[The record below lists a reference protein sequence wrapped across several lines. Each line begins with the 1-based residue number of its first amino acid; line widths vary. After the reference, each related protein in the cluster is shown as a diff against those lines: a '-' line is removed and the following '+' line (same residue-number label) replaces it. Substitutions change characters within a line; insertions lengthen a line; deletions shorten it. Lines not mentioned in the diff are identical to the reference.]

1 MITISIEQK
10 LLFFINLRFRTH
22 KESIIKLK
30 KLLSKSSK
38 ARRHRR
44 NLLNIQITTLAWFIE
59 FLGFYTFLLG
69 SFILGHTDTS
79 VTFLLQVLTTIFN
92 FILLPCIFLISSSQF
107 KNIIADSN
115 WYLVLVHRVSPQPR
129 NELEE
134 ESEDGGQ
141 NNGVIEN

>member
-1 MITISIEQK
+1 
-10 LLFFINLRFRTH
+10 
-22 KESIIKLK
+22 
-30 KLLSKSSK
+30 
-38 ARRHRR
+38 
-44 NLLNIQITTLAWFIE
+44 
-59 FLGFYTFLLG
+59 
-69 SFILGHTDTS
+69 

-115 WYLVLVHRVSPQPR
+115 WYLVLVNRVSPQPR